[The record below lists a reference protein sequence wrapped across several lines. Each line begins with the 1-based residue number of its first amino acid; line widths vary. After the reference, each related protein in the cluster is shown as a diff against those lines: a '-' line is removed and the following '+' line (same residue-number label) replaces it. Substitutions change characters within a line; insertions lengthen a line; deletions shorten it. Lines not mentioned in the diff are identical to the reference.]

1 MIDPMCFCDV
11 EQHYTISYAAIF
23 IYVYY
28 LNSSLKTVLKIV
40 PYLAGKFTPWMN
52 KEVLK
57 CTISFFKKT

>member
-11 EQHYTISYAAIF
+11 EQHYTISHAAIF

-40 PYLAGKFTPWMN
+40 PYLAGKFTP
-52 KEVLK
+52 
-57 CTISFFKKT
+57 